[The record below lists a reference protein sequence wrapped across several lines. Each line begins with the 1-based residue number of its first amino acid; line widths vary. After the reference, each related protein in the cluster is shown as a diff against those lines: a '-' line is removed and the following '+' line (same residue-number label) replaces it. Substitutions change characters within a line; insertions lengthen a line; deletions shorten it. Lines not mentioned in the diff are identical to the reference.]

1 MGARLEHERDNVYR
15 VDISG
20 MLVERD
26 FGALQKSAE
35 LEIRKAGKI
44 RLLVVLNHFTGWAP
58 GKWRRD
64 LAFYIRHGA
73 DIERIAIVGDERW
86 RSESLMFAGADLR
99 EGAVKYFSPPYR
111 REAAKWLSDLEPET

>member
-20 MLVERD
+20 MLVEQD

-35 LEIRKAGKI
+35 LEIQKAGKI

-58 GKWRRD
+58 GKWYD
-64 LAFYIRHGA
+64 LAFYVRHGA
-73 DIERIAIVGDERW
+73 DVERIAIVGDERW
-86 RSESLMFAGADLR
+86 RSEALMFAGADLR

-111 REAAKWLSDLEPET
+111 REAAKWLSEAES